1 MKNKDIV
8 KINLEDEK
16 EDDKESFKKTFK
28 EMPIKN
34 IVRKKIPKN
43 KKSRNHKKIHVQGK
57 KKLLTSF
64 HISPEI
70 NLSAQ
75 DLIENI
81 RGDEDF
87 EKMEDCLGTAEDLI
101 NQAEKL
107 IESSK
112 EEKESD
118 EIPDIELKI
127 QKEVKKEVMEGNVQ
141 DINFSDKLFNLEKC
155 PVCSGKLRRARVEK
169 RNNTLFQTIKCKNK
183 NCNYEK
189 EIMILL

>member
-43 KKSRNHKKIHVQGK
+43 KKSGNHKKIHVQGK

-75 DLIENI
+75 ELLEHSA
-81 RGDEDF
+81 E
-87 EKMEDCLGTAEDLI
+87 EKDNLEMAEDLI
-101 NQAEKL
+101 SQAEEL
-107 IESSK
+107 IE
-112 EEKESD
+112 EEKEKEKKAD
-118 EIPDIELKI
+118 EIPEIEPNIKRD
-127 QKEVKKEVMEGNVQ
+127 EKKEVMEGNIQ
-141 DINFSDKLFNLEKC
+141 GINIGEDYFNLKVC
-155 PVCSGKLRRARVEK
+155 PVCSGKLKKSAVKKIEG
-169 RNNTLFQTIKCKNK
+169 NLIQNIKCKE
-183 NCNYEK
+183 CVFEK
-189 EIMILL
+189 EIKFKL